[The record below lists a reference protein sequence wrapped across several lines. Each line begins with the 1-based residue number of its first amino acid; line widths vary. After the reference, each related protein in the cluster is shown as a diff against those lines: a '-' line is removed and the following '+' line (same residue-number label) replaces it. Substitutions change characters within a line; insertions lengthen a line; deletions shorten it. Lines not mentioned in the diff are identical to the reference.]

1 MLNKEEITRI
11 KEKMKNTKTY
21 CATFA
26 RRLNMT
32 RQCINVVLNGKA
44 TSKNVE
50 NYLREWLNDEK

>member
-1 MLNKEEITRI
+1 MLNNEEIARI
-11 KEKMKNTKTY
+11 KEKMKKTKTY
-21 CATFA
+21 SATFA

-50 NYLREWLNDEK
+50 NYLRGWLNE

>member
-1 MLNKEEITRI
+1 MLSKEEVTRI
-11 KEKMKNTKTY
+11 KEKMKKTKTY
-21 CATFA
+21 SATFA

-50 NYLREWLNDEK
+50 NYLRSWLNE

>member
-1 MLNKEEITRI
+1 MLNNEEIARI
-11 KEKMKNTKTY
+11 KEKMKKTKTY
-21 CATFA
+21 SATFA

-50 NYLREWLNDEK
+50 NYLREWMNEE